1 MMTCHHA
8 TRIWLRPQA
17 SHQAP
22 RPHWRPSMRCSA
34 LRSHLLPPPG
44 QSAGGKKKVN
54 AYKGSFF
61 IWLRHWHAR
70 NLSSSMP
77 PTQGHVGL
85 GDAVLRR
92 GAVARGAIRGTAIAV
107 HRRRNTDPPA
117 MAGPPAVG
125 TPCKQAPRQLHQP
138 GLIDG
143 CVMRINSASIVN
155 QSAHTYS

>member
-34 LRSHLLPPPG
+34 PRSHLLPPPG

-77 PTQGHVGL
+77 PRRCRWSSARLYCG
-85 GDAVLRR
+85 AVLWL
-92 GAVARGAIRGTAIAV
+92 GQSAALPSLSTADAIRT
-107 HRRRNTDPPA
+107 RRPWLGSHPWQ
-117 MAGPPAVG
+117 PSVG
-125 TPCKQAPRQLHQP
+125 TPCKQATRQLDHNCTTP
-138 GLIDG
+138 D
-143 CVMRINSASIVN
+143 
-155 QSAHTYS
+155 